1 LKRPAEKFDSD
12 TERRFAIIL
21 ERDGGTRNAETRRT
35 AKDRPGNDSG
45 LVKGSSTS
53 GSVTPCAAS
62 SQTAV

>member
-1 LKRPAEKFDSD
+1 MKRPAEKFDSD

-45 LVKGSSTS
+45 LVKGSSTL
-53 GSVTPCAAS
+53 AA
-62 SQTAV
+62 

>member
-12 TERRFAIIL
+12 TERRFASIL
-21 ERDGGTRNAETRRT
+21 ERAGGTRNAETRRT
-35 AKDRPGNDSG
+35 AKAVWKRFWTGQRI
-45 LVKGSSTS
+45 VHS